1 MQLTNPISAT
11 ENCRYCLMCRHVC
24 PVGHV
29 TKLETL
35 TPHGWALTIASV
47 RRDLLTWN
55 DETVGALY
63 HCADC
68 GACRSHCVTDQ
79 PLPDAI
85 ASARAEV
92 TARGLAPATVYKLAE
107 TLKTWGNPYGQ
118 QIPTASG
125 GQAEIALFVG
135 DDAHFGRPATLN
147 AALALL
153 KAVGV
158 EPLLIGVGRNNGYL
172 ASSLGF
178 PDLARSLAQP
188 TLDELVASGARRLL
202 VLTAGDF
209 YVLRQLYDDRLGLS
223 LPDGIV
229 VEEVTVFLAGQMQAG
244 KLSLKQVS
252 EPIAYAYVDPTHA
265 VRVNDRHDAPRKL
278 LAAVMGGGDREL
290 FWSKDRTHPS
300 GATALQYSMPHLA
313 MMLAGARLE
322 DARNAGAEAVISDSP
337 GDLALLGRMA
347 SRYRLRV
354 QCLYELLAAQLNES
368 VITNRE
374 N

>member
-24 PVGHV
+24 PVAHV

-68 GACRSHCVTDQ
+68 GTCRAHCVTDQ

-92 TARGLAPATVYKLAE
+92 AARGLAPDTVYALAE
-107 TLKTWGNPYGQ
+107 TLKRWGNPYGQ
-118 QIPTASG
+118 QMPAASG
-125 GQAEIALFVG
+125 SQAEVALFVG
-135 DDAHFGRPATLN
+135 DDAHFGRPTTVQ

-153 KAVGV
+153 KAAGV
-158 EPLLIGVGRNNGYL
+158 DPLLIGVGRNNGYL

-178 PDLARSLAQP
+178 PDLARSLAQA
-188 TLDELVASGARRLL
+188 TLDELAGSGARRVL
-202 VLTAGDF
+202 VLSAGDF
-209 YVLRQLYDDRLGLS
+209 YALRQLYDERLGMP
-223 LPDGIV
+223 LPDGV
-229 VEEVTVFLAGQMQAG
+229 TVEEVTAFLAGQLQAG
-244 KLSLKQVS
+244 KLSLKPISDPVS
-252 EPIAYAYVDPTHA
+252 YAYVDPTHA
-265 VRVNDRHDAPRKL
+265 VRVNDRHDAPRAL
-278 LAAVMGGGDREL
+278 LAAVMAGAGREL
-290 FWSKDRTHPS
+290 FWSKDRTHPA
-300 GATALQYSMPHLA
+300 GATALQHSMPHLA

-322 DARNAGAEAVISDSP
+322 DARNAGAEVVISDSP
-337 GDLALLGRMA
+337 GDLVLLGRMA
-347 SRYRLRV
+347 PRYGLQV
-354 QCLYELLAAQLNES
+354 HCLYELLAAQLSEP
-368 VITNRE
+368 VITNQ
-374 N
+374 